1 MRARRASHARR
12 PYSRPAVQFLAFAPL
27 LVLIVAFASHPLGMR
42 DADATAAR
50 SAGWGAGADSAPAR
64 RVLSPAARS
73 ASTVGHPPMVLR
85 AAETAAVGV
94 LPGGAGPSV
103 ATAGA
108 EQTRSVAVQQQL
120 PIFYEHRV
128 VEGETVSGIAAAY
141 GVSTDFIVWNNI
153 DILDDADMLAPGVV
167 LQVPSVDGLIHS
179 VRVDETVSEISARYD
194 VEIAAIV
201 GFAANGLA
209 GDPDNLREGTL
220 ILVPGARPI
229 PVAQPAPASAPEQAA
244 ESAAEP
250 PAAAPVPAAPP
261 QPAGWLWPATGRITN
276 TLGPRHPLGID
287 ISMVVGTPIIATAG
301 GQAVFVGGNACCSYG
316 SHVILDHG
324 DGYETLYAHLS
335 RFAVSNGEW
344 VAPGQVIGWSG
355 NSGRSTGPHLHF
367 ELRRSGV
374 HLDPLSYLP

>member
-1 MRARRASHARR
+1 M
-12 PYSRPAVQFLAFAPL
+12 
-27 LVLIVAFASHPLGMR
+27 LIVAFASHPLGMR

-50 SAGWGAGADSAPAR
+50 SAGRGSAAESAAAL

-73 ASTVGHPPMVLR
+73 SSNVDHPQMAFP
-85 AAETAAVGV
+85 AAETAAAGT

-108 EQTRSVAVQQQL
+108 EQTRSAAVQQEL

-141 GVSTDFIVWNNI
+141 GVSTDSIVWNNI

-179 VRVDETVSEISARYD
+179 VRVDETVSGIAARYD
-194 VEIAAIV
+194 VEVAAIV

-209 GDPDNLREGTL
+209 GDPDNLREGSL

-229 PVAQPAPASAPEQAA
+229 PVASPPPASAPEQAPD
-244 ESAAEP
+244 SAAEP
-250 PAAAPVPAAPP
+250 PAATPVPAAPP

-287 ISMVVGTPIIATAG
+287 ISMVVGTPIISAAG
-301 GQAVFVGGNACCSYG
+301 GQAVFVGGNPCCSYG

-355 NSGRSTGPHLHF
+355 STGRSTGPHLHF
-367 ELRRSGV
+367 EIRRSGA
-374 HLDPLSYLP
+374 HLDPLGYLP